1 MKKILQISNYL
12 YPNIGGIE
20 LVAKTISLAFKEC
33 DIEQKIICF
42 NENAEDKDYI
52 CKRNETIHDY
62 VEGIE
67 VIRCGCFAK
76 IFSQSLSLSYS
87 NELKNIMEKFKPDII
102 IFHYPNPF
110 VAHFLLKYK
119 KKNFKLVLFWH
130 LDITKQK
137 ILEKLFY
144 FQSIFLLQRAD
155 AIISTSP
162 NYIQGSYYLQKY
174 KDKCTIIPVCIAEDK
189 LKITKQIME
198 KANNL
203 KNCYKNKVLCFALGR
218 HVPYK
223 GFKYLIDAS
232 KYLDDRFLIFIGGQ
246 GHLTKKLMRQAK
258 GNNKIKFLGRL
269 DDVDKLVYYL
279 TCDIFTFPS
288 ITKNEAFGLALA
300 EAMYFEKPTVTF
312 NIPGS
317 GVNYVSLNG
326 ITGIECKNRNAE
338 QYAEA
343 IKTLANNKDLA
354 KEYGENAKKR
364 VIDNFMFDKFKGKI
378 IGLINSL

>member
-20 LVAKTISLAFKEC
+20 LVAKTISLALKEY

-52 CKRNETIHDY
+52 CKRKETIHDY

-87 NELKNIMEKFKPDII
+87 NELKNVMEKFKPDII

-144 FQSIFLLQRAD
+144 FQSISLLQRAD

-203 KNCYKNKVLCFALGR
+203 RNCYKNKVLCFALGR

-246 GHLTKKLMRQAK
+246 GPLTKKLMRQAK

-269 DDVDKLVYYL
+269 DDVDKLAYYL
-279 TCDIFTFPS
+279 TCDIFTFSS

-300 EAMYFEKPTVTF
+300 EAMYFEKPAVTF

-326 ITGIECKNRNAE
+326 VTGIECKNKDAKA
-338 QYAEA
+338 YADA
-343 IKTLANNKDLA
+343 IKKIANDKKLAN
-354 KEYGENAKKR
+354 EYGVNAKKR
-364 VIDNFMFDKFKGKI
+364 VIDNFMFDTFKKAI
-378 IGLINSL
+378 IDFVNNL